1 MNPYIRAAA
10 TRPNLVEEAL
20 IKLEERGVEPELIRA
35 RDEQGRFIADDP
47 TTLQDEAWVS
57 AE

>member
-20 IKLEERGVEPELIRA
+20 IKLEEREVLIRG
-35 RDEQGRFIADDP
+35 RDEQGRFVADDP
-47 TTLQDEAWVS
+47 TTLRDEAWVS

>member
-20 IKLEERGVEPELIRA
+20 IKLEEREAQPELIRA
-35 RDEQGRFIADDP
+35 RDEQGRFVADDP
-47 TTLQDEAWVS
+47 TTPQDEAWVS
-57 AE
+57 AD

>member
-20 IKLEERGVEPELIRA
+20 IKLEEREAQPELIRA

-47 TTLQDEAWVS
+47 TTPQGEAWVL